1 MLFRSALK
9 GLDDIFSTEE
19 SRQEEQREQVQQIPV
34 SELFPFK
41 NHPFK
46 VLDDDSMTRTVES
59 ISQFGVL
66 APLIARPRPE
76 GGYEI
81 ISGHRRKHAA
91 ELANLDTVPVIVRNM
106 EDDAATIL
114 MVDSNLQREQITPS
128 EKAYAY
134 KMKYDAIKKK
144 AGRKNCSQVDHNTG
158 KRSIDVIGELCGDS
172 AKQVHSSIKSKRW
185 SWKDGIVRE
194 FRNRMKWSILLQ
206 R

>member
-1 MLFRSALK
+1 MAEKENESNRLFEDEKVIEIEIERLRS
-9 GLDDIFSTEE
+9 
-19 SRQEEQREQVQQIPV
+19 
-34 SELFPFK
+34 FK
-41 NHPFK
+41 DHPFK
-46 VLDDDSMTRTVES
+46 VTDDKEMHLLKDS
-59 ISQFGVL
+59 IKQYGVL
-66 APLIARPRPE
+66 NPLIVRPVPD
-76 GGYEI
+76 GVYEI
-81 ISGHRRKHAA
+81 ISGHRRKYAA
-91 ELANLDTVPVIVRNM
+91 EKLGYKKIPVIIRM
-106 EDDAATIL
+106 LQDDEAVVI